1 MEHLTDNMNDLQL
14 NVQGSPL
21 VKQMKRSID
30 FLVSNAFPIFLE
42 DYLEYCKYLIDQQCR
57 ELVLTHLIAEEMKI
71 FIPANTTVFDH
82 IWEECLE
89 YKAQDS

>member
-1 MEHLTDNMNDLQL
+1 MDHLTDNMSDLQL

-21 VKQMKRSID
+21 VKQMERSID
-30 FLVSNAFPIFLE
+30 FLISNAFPIFLE
-42 DYLEYCKYLIDQQCR
+42 DYLECCKYLIDQQCR

-71 FIPANTTVFDH
+71 FIPANTTEFDH

-89 YKAQDS
+89 YKGQDS